1 MKTSRFRFVLSAS
14 VFLLGCAAGGVA
26 SRYVA
31 TASAA
36 PPGAPRWQY
45 MCFKDDSA
53 DSLMRR
59 ANIAGKD
66 GWEMAAGS
74 LAGGADFS
82 SPIWCFKRPR

>member
-1 MKTSRFRFVLSAS
+1 MKATSSRYFLGAS
-14 VFLLGCAAGGVA
+14 VFLLGCAAGGAA

-36 PPGAPRWQY
+36 PPGTPGWQY
-45 MCFKDDSA
+45 MCFKDDSVY
-53 DSLMRR
+53 SIQHR
-59 ANIAGKD
+59 ANIVGKD

-74 LAGGADFS
+74 LAGGADVS